1 MTGQE
6 TKSFLANTHYSAIEA
21 TRAKARSAPMR
32 SAALDVIYFNCLHN
46 ALVQKVTALVIL
58 L

>member
-32 SAALDVIYFNCLHN
+32 SAALDVIDFNCFPTPF
-46 ALVQKVTALVIL
+46 VQKVTALAIL
-58 L
+58 

>member
-32 SAALDVIYFNCLHN
+32 SAALDVIDFNCFHN
-46 ALVQKVTALVIL
+46 ARPLFKK
-58 L
+58 